1 MNATYNNM
9 QSQFCASDKFQKIS
23 ATIIHLHAI
32 SKLKSEPELEVLS
45 LEGQNVK
52 ILKLKSLNELSKC
65 VTFYICVCYDFFY
78 IKNWMYR
85 NEILIFLA

>member
-9 QSQFCASDKFQKIS
+9 QSPFCASDKFQKIS

-32 SKLKSEPELEVLS
+32 SKLKSEPELEILS

-65 VTFYICVCYDFFY
+65 VTFYIYVCYDFF
-78 IKNWMYR
+78 
-85 NEILIFLA
+85 FLY